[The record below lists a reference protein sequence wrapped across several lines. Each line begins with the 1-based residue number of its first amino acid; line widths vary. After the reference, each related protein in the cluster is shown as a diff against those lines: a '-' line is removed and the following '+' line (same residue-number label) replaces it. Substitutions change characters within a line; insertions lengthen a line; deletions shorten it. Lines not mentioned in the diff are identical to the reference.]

1 MKISSVS
8 CLLLLSSLAAFG
20 QANSELFDKAPPP
33 IDEALRSR
41 VNQFYEAQ
49 MAGKFRDAYA
59 MVADDSQDAFLEA
72 SKQKYKSCE
81 IIKVRYAEKFTEAT
95 VVESCKS
102 YWKFEGQSTLA
113 SFPLT
118 STWKVIDGQWYWYF
132 VKPKFVP
139 SPFSP
144 SGFIAVPDGKDAS
157 SVSVLPNDVKSE
169 AKAIL
174 AKVSVDKEVVHLG
187 TGQDSEDVIHV
198 SNKMPGSIQLHLEK
212 LDVPGLKM
220 TLGKTQLNAN
230 QETTVAFHFHLQ
242 APEAASK
249 KVAGTA
255 IVHLDVIPTGQQFAL
270 KVVFDSAQKD
280 QPAPVSKQ

>member
-1 MKISSVS
+1 MKCSSVS
-8 CLLLLSSLAAFG
+8 CLLLFAALAAFG

-81 IIKVRYAEKFTEAT
+81 IIKVRYSDKFTEAT

-102 YWKFEGQSTLA
+102 YWNFEGQSTLA
-113 SFPLT
+113 SFPIT
-118 STWKVIDGQWYWYF
+118 SSWKVIDGQWYWHF

-144 SGFIAVPDGKDAS
+144 SGFIAVPDGKDPS

-174 AKVSVDKEVVHLG
+174 AKVSVDKEVVHLR
-187 TGQDSEDVIHV
+187 TDQDSEDVIHV
-198 SNKMPGSIQLHLEK
+198 SNKMPGSIHLQLEK
-212 LDVPGLKM
+212 TDVPGLKI
-220 TLGKTQLNAN
+220 TLGKIQLNAN
-230 QETTVAFHFHLQ
+230 EETTLAFQFHPQ
-242 APEAASK
+242 GPETSK
-249 KVAGTA
+249 KIAIA
-255 IVHLDVIPTGQQFAL
+255 PIVHLDVIPTGQQFPL
-270 KVVFDSAQKD
+270 KVVFDGTQKD
-280 QPAPVSKQ
+280 QPAPASKQ